1 MPQPFSDD
9 LRCRILLAY
18 EAGEGTLE
26 ELAEDFGVSYGYT
39 KKIRQQQVRSGQME
53 RRQRAYGPR
62 SPLDETRRQKLQEW
76 VQVQPDLTLV
86 ELQEKLQQECGLRIS
101 LPPIWRV
108 LKELGLRYKKNSTRK
123 SRTSPESKRR
133 ARPSSRK

>member
-39 KKIRQQQVRSGQME
+39 KKIRQQQVQSGQRE
-53 RRQRAYGPR
+53 RRQRVYGPR

-76 VQVQPDLTLV
+76 VRVQPDLTLV
-86 ELQEKLQQECGLRIS
+86 ELQEKLRQECNLRIS

-123 SRTSPESKRR
+123 SRTNPESKRR